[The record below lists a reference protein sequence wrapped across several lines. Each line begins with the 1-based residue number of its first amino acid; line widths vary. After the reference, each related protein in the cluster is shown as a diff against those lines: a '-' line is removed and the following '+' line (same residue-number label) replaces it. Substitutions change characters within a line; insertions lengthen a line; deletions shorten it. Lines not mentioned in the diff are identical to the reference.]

1 MSRAMTI
8 LKNLATMLVSPDDLA
23 SVLCCANNQLCQ
35 GNEEDMFVTV
45 FMGLLDIRTGEF
57 IYANGGHN
65 PPILRQGSEKSFAYL
80 PPAQGCMLGMMEGVP
95 FSQDCLTMK
104 PGAMLLLYTDGVT
117 EAMNKERE
125 LFSKKRL
132 QEILGEVPE
141 ESMPEAVLKWV
152 TKALQAHTDGAEQSD
167 DITMLG
173 LKYMGIPN
181 REEYEDG
188 KYTDQL

>member
-1 MSRAMTI
+1 
-8 LKNLATMLVSPDDLA
+8 
-23 SVLCCANNQLCQ
+23 
-35 GNEEDMFVTV
+35 
-45 FMGLLDIRTGEF
+45 
-57 IYANGGHN
+57 
-65 PPILRQGSEKSFAYL
+65 
-80 PPAQGCMLGMMEGVP
+80 
-95 FSQDCLTMK
+95 
-104 PGAMLLLYTDGVT
+104 
-117 EAMNKERE
+117 MNKEGE

-181 REEYEDG
+181 REEYEDPEELDFG
-188 KYTDQL
+188 FDNNIS